1 LYRKVVCSTQGVLE
15 YWVSLLIFVR
25 MYFKSSIRNNPAT
38 GKIDSY
44 FRLVESYRNVEGRV
58 SHRTLLN
65 VGFLPEVS
73 AEQLN
78 KIQTYLTARHHQ
90 KINLFEESDPLVTD
104 MTNTLWDRLITE
116 KRIDVQWSEKASKLV
131 NIETIK
137 HSNVR
142 EIGAE
147 WMSYNTWNLLKLS
160 EFLDKQGW
168 APQQVQLA
176 ATQVIS
182 RAVYPASELKTCRWI
197 KDNSAVCDLT
207 GYEMEDITKD
217 KLYEGA
223 LRLYEIKDKLQTHL
237 SSHTNTLFDLPD
249 KIILYDLTNTYFEG
263 RKANSRLARYGKSK
277 ERRNDAKLVVLAMVI
292 NIEGFIKYTAIHEG
306 NIADCSTLESMIN
319 KLSSYS
325 SERKAII
332 VIDAGIATEENLQF
346 IKQKGY
352 HYVGVNRTRLKDYEV
367 RQDRFSVLLET
378 KTKQHVRL
386 KAITT
391 DKSTDY
397 YLEVKSALKT
407 ATQTSMKNQFEQRFE
422 EQLQKI
428 RQALFTKG
436 GVKMAHKVYER
447 IGRAKQKY
455 PSVHHYYDIE
465 LTVNDKTKHVSDMH
479 WKINY
484 QKHQDNQKVLGRY
497 FLRTD
502 LDMKDEMVLWNI
514 YNTIREIE
522 SSFRCLKNDL
532 ALRPVYHK
540 NDDSSMAHLHL
551 GILAYWLVNTMRYQL
566 KAKGIK
572 SCWTELVRIGNTQK
586 VITTTG
592 QNVFDKIITTR
603 KCSEPPANLKTIY
616 DALNLKYKPY
626 GKQKSVVHKSIQKK
640 LQLPPNQIFT
650 PP

>member
-1 LYRKVVCSTQGVLE
+1 MYQKVVCSTQGVLV

-44 FRLVESYRNVEGRV
+44 FRLIESYRNVEGRV
-58 SHRTLLN
+58 CHRTLLN
-65 VGFLPEVS
+65 VGFLPKVS

-90 KINLFEESDPLVTD
+90 KINLFEESDPVVTD

-131 NIETIK
+131 NIETIT

-332 VIDAGIATEENLQF
+332 VIDAGIATEQNLQF

-352 HYVGVNRTRLKDYEV
+352 HYVCVNRTKLKDYEV

-397 YLEVKSALKT
+397 YIEVKSALKT

-465 LTVNDKTKHVSDMH
+465 VTVNDKTKHVSDMH
-479 WKINY
+479 WKKDY

-532 ALRPVYHK
+532 ALRPIYHK

-551 GILAYWLVNTMRYQL
+551 GILAYWLVNTIRYQL

-603 KCSEPPANLKTIY
+603 KCSEPLANLKTIY
-616 DALNLKYKPY
+616 DALNLKYRPFR
-626 GKQKSVVHKSIQKK
+626 KQKSVVHKSIQKK
-640 LQLPPNQIFT
+640 LQSQTNQAFT